1 MGAFLALRNYYD
13 VPLHVR
19 AQQLGYHESNI
30 YILLGDEQGLKL
42 NCPDI
47 YRNLITCNHNR
58 DNRTIMQYG
67 QDMVAS
73 WIFEDDLIAGLQ
85 NAGLTI
91 SKSGADSGRLILPSS
106 GVSSGSDTRVRLN
119 GSSRFME
126 IMCDYT
132 GFWTRTHRADL
143 RDLKYNRL
151 KSENA
156 LFLGIDVMNKQYMLI
171 DFSGNVIAQYTP
183 SHRAYGWKPAYSFD
197 LTQYRLKKFD
207 YEAIVDDIVAKF

>member
-1 MGAFLALRNYYD
+1 MGAFSALQNYYD

-42 NCPDI
+42 NYPDI
-47 YRNLITCNHNR
+47 YRNLVTCNHNR

-67 QDMVAS
+67 QDVVAS
-73 WIFEDDLIAGLQ
+73 WIFEDDLIEGLQ
-85 NAGLTI
+85 DAGLTI
-91 SKSGADSGRLILPSS
+91 SKSGADSGRLLLPSS
-106 GVSSGSDTRVRLN
+106 RVSSGSDTRVCSDGR
-119 GSSRFME
+119 SRFME

-132 GFWTRTHRADL
+132 GFWSRAHRADL

-156 LFLGIDVMNKQYMLI
+156 LFLGIDVMNKQYTLI
-171 DFSGNVIAQYTP
+171 DFSGNVIVQYTP
-183 SHRAYGWKPAYSFD
+183 SHRAYGWKPAYSFN
-197 LTQYRLKKFD
+197 LTQYGLKAFD
-207 YEAIVDDIVAKF
+207 YEAIVDDIIAEF